1 MKCKIYLSGAIRNT
15 PLAFQ
20 TWRSNAAVL
29 LENCSICFKANTL
42 DPNEFFNYTD
52 KKPQSEKQCLNLF
65 MWLVDQSD
73 LLLVNLDH
81 TDESC
86 GTCMEIE
93 RAYCQDKPI
102 IAFGSKSET
111 WYSWAVERSSVIFST
126 LEEAVQ
132 YIMDSY
138 ITAF

>member
-1 MKCKIYLSGAIRNT
+1 MKCKIYLSGAIKNT
-15 PLAFQ
+15 PLTFQ
-20 TWRSNAAVL
+20 KWRDTATVMLDYS
-29 LENCSICFKANTL
+29 SIYNQVDIL
-42 DPNEFFNYTD
+42 DPNEFFNYTN
-52 KKPQSEKQCLNLF
+52 KKPQSEKQCLDLF

-93 RAYCQDKPI
+93 RAYCHNKPI
-102 IAFGSKSET
+102 VAFGSDSKT
-111 WYSWAVERSSVIFST
+111 WYNWAKERASVIFLT

-132 YIMDSY
+132 YVMDSY
-138 ITAF
+138 ITIF